1 MKTIKATFA
10 NGDSLVTSISGSND
24 DIRAYYIGKSFNFG
38 TGEGDDSM
46 QTCISVEFIDRNKLD
61 RENHPKF

>member
-1 MKTIKATFA
+1 MKTIKATFE
-10 NGDSLVTSISGSND
+10 NGDSLVTSISGFDD

-46 QTCISVEFIDRNKLD
+46 QTCIRVEFIDRNKLD
-61 RENHPKF
+61 RENYPKF